1 MIEARGLV
9 KRYGSTTAVDNLSFD
24 VRPGTVTGFLG
35 PNGAGKSTTMRMILG
50 LDRPDAGTA
59 RVNGMPYH
67 ELRWP
72 LREVGALLEGSGAK
86 AFHPGRSARAHLTAL
101 AVSNGIPRRR
111 VDEVLEIT
119 GLGQAAGRRAGK
131 FSLGMAQ
138 RLGIAAAL
146 LGDPGVLLLDEPV
159 NGLDPEGIR
168 WIRGLL
174 KNLADRGRTVLISSH
189 LISEVAQTA
198 DQLIVIGQ
206 GRLLAQTTVAE
217 LSARSSSLEEA
228 FFQLTDRS
236 TEYCASYE
244 ASYGINYPLR
254 SVS

>member
-9 KRYGSTTAVDNLSFD
+9 KRYGPTTAVDHHSFD

-59 RVNGMPYH
+59 RVNGKTYH

-72 LREVGALLEGSGAK
+72 LREVGALLEAK

-101 AVSNGIPRRR
+101 AASNAIPRGR

-119 GLGQAAGRRAGK
+119 GMATAADRRAGK

-146 LGDPGVLLLDEPV
+146 LGDPAVLLLDEPV

-174 KNLADRGRTVLISSH
+174 KNLAADGRIVFISSH
-189 LISEVAQTA
+189 LIGEVAQTA
-198 DQLIVIGQ
+198 DQLIVIGR
-206 GRLLAQTTVAE
+206 GRLLAQTTVAG
-217 LSARSSSLEEA
+217 LSARGSSLEEA
-228 FFQLTDRS
+228 FFQLTEAS
-236 TEYCASYE
+236 TEYSA
-244 ASYGINYPLR
+244 NYTPR

>member
-9 KRYGSTTAVDNLSFD
+9 KRYGPTAAVDDLSFD

-59 RVNGMPYH
+59 TINGQRYRD
-67 ELRWP
+67 LRWP
-72 LREVGALLEGSGAK
+72 LREVGALLEAK
-86 AFHPGRSARAHLTAL
+86 AFHPGRTARAHLAAL
-101 AVSNGIPRRR
+101 AASNDIPRWR
-111 VDEVLEIT
+111 VDEVLAMT
-119 GLGQAAGRRAGK
+119 GMEKAAGRRAGK
-131 FSLGMAQ
+131 FSLGMSQ

-146 LGDPGVLLLDEPV
+146 LGDPAVLLLDEPV

-168 WIRGLL
+168 WIRNLL
-174 KNLADRGRTVLISSH
+174 KNLAARGRTVLISSH
-189 LISEVAQTA
+189 LISEIAQTA

-217 LSARSSSLEEA
+217 LSSRGSLEEA
-228 FFQLTDRS
+228 FFALTEGS
-236 TEYCASYE
+236 TD
-244 ASYGINYPLR
+244 YPSLR

>member
-35 PNGAGKSTTMRMILG
+35 PNGAGKSTTMRMMLG
-50 LDRPDAGTA
+50 LDRPDAGTV
-59 RVNGMPYH
+59 RINGKNYH
-67 ELRWP
+67 DLRSP
-72 LREVGALLEGSGAK
+72 LCEVGALLEAK
-86 AFHPGRSARAHLTAL
+86 AFHPGRTARSHLTAL
-101 AVSNGIPRRR
+101 AASNGIPRRR
-111 VDEVLEIT
+111 VNDVLEIT
-119 GLGQAAGRRAGK
+119 GMEKAAGRRAGK

-146 LGDPGVLLLDEPV
+146 LGDPAVLLLDEPV

-168 WIRGLL
+168 WIRNLL
-174 KNLADRGRTVLISSH
+174 KNLAAHGRTVLVSSH

-217 LSARSSSLEEA
+217 LSARSRSLEEA

-236 TEYCASYE
+236 TEYSATNIAYHGSL
-244 ASYGINYPLR
+244 S
-254 SVS
+254 

>member
-59 RVNGMPYH
+59 RINGRSYH

-72 LREVGALLEGSGAK
+72 LREVGALLEAR
-86 AFHPGRSARAHLTAL
+86 AYHPGRTARAHLTAL

-111 VDEVLEIT
+111 VDDVLEIT
-119 GLGQAAGRRAGK
+119 GMGQAADRRAGK

-146 LGDPGVLLLDEPV
+146 LGDPAVLLLDEPV

-174 KNLADRGRTVLISSH
+174 KNLASHGRTVLISSH

-228 FFQLTDRS
+228 FFQLTDGS
-236 TEYCASYE
+236 TEYS
-244 ASYGINYPLR
+244 STYPMPDYHLR

>member
-50 LDRPDAGTA
+50 LDRPDEGTA
-59 RVNGMPYH
+59 RINGHSYH

-72 LREVGALLEGSGAK
+72 LHEVGALLEAR
-86 AFHPGRSARAHLTAL
+86 AFHPGRTARAHLTAL
-101 AVSNGIPRRR
+101 AAGSRIPAKR

-119 GLGQAAGRRAGK
+119 GMTTAANRRAGK

-168 WIRGLL
+168 WIRNLL
-174 KNLADRGRTVLISSH
+174 KNLAAHGRTVLISSH

-198 DQLIVIGQ
+198 DDLLVVGQ

-228 FFQLTDRS
+228 FFQLTDGS
-236 TEYCASYE
+236 TEYSARMS
-244 ASYGINYPLR
+244 
-254 SVS
+254 

>member
-9 KRYGSTTAVDNLSFD
+9 KHYGSTTAVDHLSFD

-35 PNGAGKSTTMRMILG
+35 PNGAGKSTTMRIILG
-50 LDRPDAGTA
+50 LDRADDGVA
-59 RVNGMPYH
+59 RINGQNYH

-72 LREVGALLEGSGAK
+72 MREVGALLEAK
-86 AFHPGRSARAHLTAL
+86 AFHPGRTARAHLTAL
-101 AVSNGIPRRR
+101 AASNAIPRRR
-111 VDEVLEIT
+111 VNDVLEIT
-119 GLGQAAGRRAGK
+119 GMEKAADRRAGK

-168 WIRGLL
+168 WIRTLL
-174 KNLADRGRTVLISSH
+174 KNLAAHGRTVLISSH

-198 DQLIVIGQ
+198 DQLIVIGR

-217 LSARSSSLEEA
+217 LAARSTSLEDA
-228 FFQLTDRS
+228 FFELTQGS
-236 TEYCASYE
+236 TEYSAIDPTDQVRNLS
-244 ASYGINYPLR
+244 
-254 SVS
+254 

>member
-9 KRYGSTTAVDNLSFD
+9 KRYGSTTAVDHLSFD

-50 LDRPDAGTA
+50 LDRPDDGVA
-59 RVNGMPYH
+59 RINGKNYH
-67 ELRWP
+67 ELAWP
-72 LREVGALLEGSGAK
+72 MREVGALLEAK
-86 AFHPGRSARAHLTAL
+86 ACHPGRTARAHLAAL
-101 AVSNGIPRRR
+101 AASNAIPRRR
-111 VDEVLEIT
+111 VSDVLEIT
-119 GLGQAAGRRAGK
+119 GLEKAADRRAGK

-168 WIRGLL
+168 WIRTLL
-174 KNLADRGRTVLISSH
+174 KNLAAHGRTVLISSH

-198 DQLIVIGQ
+198 DQLIVIGR

-217 LSARSSSLEEA
+217 LSATSASLEEA
-228 FFQLTDRS
+228 FFKLTETS
-236 TEYCASYE
+236 TEYS
-244 ASYGINYPLR
+244 GNYPVPDYEYR

>member
-59 RVNGMPYH
+59 RVNGQSYH

-72 LREVGALLEGSGAK
+72 LREVGALLEAK
-86 AFHPGRSARAHLTAL
+86 AYHPGRTARTHLTAL

-111 VDEVLEIT
+111 VGDVLEIT
-119 GLGQAAGRRAGK
+119 GMGQAADRRAGK

-146 LGDPGVLLLDEPV
+146 LGDPAVLLLDEPV

-174 KNLADRGRTVLISSH
+174 KNLAAHGRTVLISSH

-228 FFQLTDRS
+228 FFQLTDGS
-236 TEYCASYE
+236 TEYS
-244 ASYGINYPLR
+244 SNYTMPDYHLR

>member
-9 KRYGSTTAVDNLSFD
+9 KHYGSTTAVDHLSFD

-35 PNGAGKSTTMRMILG
+35 PNGAGKSTTMRIILG
-50 LDRPDAGTA
+50 LDRADDGVAGI
-59 RVNGMPYH
+59 NGQNYH

-72 LREVGALLEGSGAK
+72 MREVGALLEAK
-86 AFHPGRSARAHLTAL
+86 AFHPGRTARAHLTAL
-101 AVSNGIPRRR
+101 AASNAIPRRR
-111 VDEVLEIT
+111 VNDVLEIT
-119 GLGQAAGRRAGK
+119 GLEKAADRRAGK

-168 WIRGLL
+168 WIRTLL
-174 KNLADRGRTVLISSH
+174 KNLAAHGRTVLVSSH

-198 DQLIVIGQ
+198 DQLIVIGR

-217 LSARSSSLEEA
+217 LAARSTSLEDA
-228 FFQLTDRS
+228 FFELTQGS
-236 TEYCASYE
+236 TEYSA
-244 ASYGINYPLR
+244 IDPTDQLR
-254 SVS
+254 NLS

>member
-50 LDRPDAGTA
+50 LDRPDAGGV
-59 RVNGMPYH
+59 RINGRSYH
-67 ELRWP
+67 DLRWP
-72 LREVGALLEGSGAK
+72 LREVGALLEAR
-86 AFHPGRSARAHLTAL
+86 AFHPGRTARSHLTAL
-101 AVSNGIPRRR
+101 AASNDIPPQRVS
-111 VDEVLEIT
+111 EVLEIT
-119 GLGQAAGRRAGK
+119 GMEKVAGRRAGK
-131 FSLGMAQ
+131 FSLGMSQ

-146 LGDPGVLLLDEPV
+146 LGDPAGLLLDEPV

-168 WIRGLL
+168 WIRNLL
-174 KNLADRGRTVLISSH
+174 KDLAAHGRTVLISSH
-189 LISEVAQTA
+189 LISEIAQTA

-217 LSARSSSLEEA
+217 LSARGRSLEEA
-228 FFQLTDRS
+228 FFSLTEGS
-236 TEYCASYE
+236 TD
-244 ASYGINYPLR
+244 YPSGYSLR
-254 SVS
+254 RVS